1 VRRLFEAVGARVSR
15 LVRVRY
21 GPVEL
26 PRDLGPGRWLEL
38 DSRSLQGL
46 LKS

>member
-21 GPVEL
+21 GPLEL
-26 PRDLGPGRWLEL
+26 PSDLAPGQWREIQNPVT
-38 DSRSLQGL
+38 LQKL
-46 LKS
+46 